1 MTDSNPPWN
10 ERTEKKKSWIC
21 PHAPAFVT
29 YSYIPCVRS
38 LEWPH
43 SAFPVRRT
51 TEQKKINVK
60 RERSLYALYATV
72 EVSEFSYFVCFVESI
87 CFSAVTKT
95 WPKRLFR
102 KWLKNLRGTR
112 PKIQVPLKTTL
123 KMTRKMELTTRNT
136 LVRIAIKPLHEN
148 TTWKS
153 IHENI
158 PETNLTNVAF
168 VANNL
173 FKVRSGDRFFII
185 LAMKNVFR
193 CIKKCKTS
201 FCCEIDWNHFFYLRS
216 WLVGRAYEVPYRRDG
231 KKLQDCGM
239 ILNLF

>member
-1 MTDSNPPWN
+1 MSA
-10 ERTEKKKSWIC
+10 RTCFRNLLRTS
-21 PHAPAFVT
+21 
-29 YSYIPCVRS
+29 PCVRS
-38 LEWPH
+38 LEWPY

-102 KWLKNLRGTR
+102 KWLKNLRETR
-112 PKIQVPLKTTL
+112 PKILVLLKTTL
-123 KMTRKMELTTRNT
+123 KMTRKTELTTRNI
-136 LVRIAIKPLHEN
+136 LVLIAIKPLHEN

-173 FKVRSGDRFFII
+173 FKVRSGDRFFYNSCYEKRVSMYQKMQNEF
-185 LAMKNVFR
+185 L
-193 CIKKCKTS
+193 
-201 FCCEIDWNHFFYLRS
+201 LRNRLKS
-216 WLVGRAYEVPYRRDG
+216 
-231 KKLQDCGM
+231 
-239 ILNLF
+239 LFLSS